1 MIKRYVIDTNSIIS
15 YFDAVFKQPKVL
27 SSKAQ
32 GLIEQAL
39 CNSSSIVRLSIPSI
53 VFVEIYEKWFI
64 NEEFAQKFLYEV
76 YTMIEQSP
84 NIEIKPIE
92 REVLENLHQIG
103 GNLSH
108 HDIHDKLIVASAMML
123 NCPIITTDSEI
134 MKYVEENDAIPS
146 VIS

>member
-1 MIKRYVIDTNSIIS
+1 MTKRYVIDTNSIIS
-15 YFDAVFKQPKVL
+15 YFSDVFGQPKVL
-27 SSKAQ
+27 SSKAER
-32 GLIEQAL
+32 LIAQAI

-64 NEEFAQKFLYEV
+64 NEEFTQKFFYEV
-76 YTMIEQSP
+76 YTPIEQSP

-92 REVLENLHQIG
+92 REVLENLNLIG
-103 GNLSH
+103 GNLSRH
-108 HDIHDKLIVASAMML
+108 EINDKLIVASAMML

-134 MKYVEENDAIPS
+134 MKYVQGNAAIPA